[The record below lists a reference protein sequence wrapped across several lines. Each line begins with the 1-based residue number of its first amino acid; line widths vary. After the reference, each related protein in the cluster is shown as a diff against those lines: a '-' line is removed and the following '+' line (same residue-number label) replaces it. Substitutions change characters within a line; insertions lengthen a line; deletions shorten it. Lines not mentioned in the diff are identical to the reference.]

1 MSARFTVYLVDD
13 DGDVREALG
22 FLLRTAGYKVE
33 TFPDAMAFLR
43 QGPPGHAGCIIMDV
57 RMPGMSGL
65 QLLEQLARDGDPR
78 PVVVMTGHA
87 DVNAC
92 RRAFKGGAIDF
103 LTKPVDENAL
113 IEAIEG
119 MRARAETQSAK
130 AAEAAEARALLARL
144 TPREREVLDM
154 VSRGFAT
161 KEIAETLALSPR
173 TVDTHRAHLAE
184 KLGTTSVAEMVRLM
198 LEDAASR

>member
-1 MSARFTVYLVDD
+1 
-13 DGDVREALG
+13 
-22 FLLRTAGYKVE
+22 
-33 TFPDAMAFLR
+33 
-43 QGPPGHAGCIIMDV
+43 
-57 RMPGMSGL
+57 
-65 QLLEQLARDGDPR
+65 
-78 PVVVMTGHA
+78 
-87 DVNAC
+87 
-92 RRAFKGGAIDF
+92 KGGAIDF

-119 MRARAETQSAK
+119 MRAKAMAGAAK
-130 AAEAAEARALLARL
+130 AAEAAEARALLAKL

-161 KEIAETLALSPR
+161 KDIAETLALSPR

-198 LEDAASR
+198 LEEAASR